1 VFAADAL
8 ATPTVPLPK
17 PRPIARNVVPMT
29 SPKAVASAAGAPRNT
44 AAVASAGP
52 ALVSAVNVTAKNAA
66 PAALPAPALPPAAAK
81 SLAPAA
87 TPAPVLAPAA
97 RQHAAL
103 PPAPARKPSSPAA
116 MAATSSTSQAD
127 TEALENV
134 IELVRTHKPVDA
146 TQTAA
151 AISDP
156 VARKLAE
163 WIILRSDNNGASV
176 ERYRAFISANP
187 SWPSQTFLRRRIEAA
202 LWDDHRDDA
211 AVWAWFENE
220 SPLSAKGK
228 FSLAR
233 AMIARG
239 DRANAERLV
248 RDAWRNDSMSE
259 DAESTA
265 LDLFGALLTPGDHKA
280 RMDLLL
286 YGSEHDA
293 ALRAAKR
300 LGANHVALAKAR
312 IAAYKKAANTRAL
325 LEAVPRELHGDPG
338 YVFSK
343 IQLLRREEKFAEAA
357 QFMLA
362 APKDPG
368 RLYNLDEWWIERRLL
383 SRKMLDIGEHRTA
396 YLIARDA
403 ALPARDIYKTEQEF
417 TAGWIA
423 LRYLSDP
430 ATAARH
436 FARIGVGSAN
446 PTALARA
453 GYWQGRAAE
462 AAGRAQDARAAYTAA
477 AAQSTSYYGQLAR
490 AKLGLPQI
498 ALNGAPA
505 GRSRGIERLEIVRA
519 VQLLYELDER
529 EIAIPIF
536 ADMGENGDPDALVGL
551 GELASRHADARSMLL
566 MGKAALNRGL
576 PFDFYAYPVTGIPPY
591 KSIGPE
597 VEQSIMFAIA
607 RQESAFNPSV
617 VSPAQAYGLMQV
629 TPDAGRYV
637 CKKYGANFDLA
648 RMKTDPV
655 YNAALGAAELG
666 GLIEDYRGSY
676 ILTFAAYNA
685 GRGSVK
691 KWIERYGDPRDP
703 KVDAVDWVELI
714 PFSETRNYVQRIMEN
729 LQVYRA
735 RFGGGTRLQIEADLR
750 RGASVE

>member
-1 VFAADAL
+1 MTPASRAAALRSTALATSLMLAAGIWAADAS
-8 ATPTVPLPK
+8 AKPKVPLPK
-17 PRPIARNVVPMT
+17 PRPIARSVVPRT
-29 SPKAVASAAGAPRNT
+29 T
-44 AAVASAGP
+44 
-52 ALVSAVNVTAKNAA
+52 
-66 PAALPAPALPPAAAK
+66 PPAATAAARPATTTAPAT
-81 SLAPAA
+81 LAPA
-87 TPAPVLAPAA
+87 T

-103 PPAPARKPSSPAA
+103 PTPRKPPPAPAAV
-116 MAATSSTSQAD
+116 AATASTSQAD
-127 TEALENV
+127 TDALENV
-134 IELVRTHKPVDA
+134 IELVRKHKPADA
-146 TQTAA
+146 TQAEA

-163 WIILRSDNNGASV
+163 WIILRSDDNGASV
-176 ERYRAFISANP
+176 ERYRAFIAANP
-187 SWPSQTFLRRRIEAA
+187 SWPSQTFLRRRLEAA
-202 LWDDHRDDA
+202 LWDDHREDA
-211 AVWAWFENE
+211 TVWAWFENE
-220 SPLSAKGK
+220 SPVSAKGK

-233 AMIARG
+233 AMLARG

-259 DAESTA
+259 DTEDTA
-265 LDLFGALLTPGDHKA
+265 LDLFGALLTPGDQKA

-286 YGSEHDA
+286 YGSEHEA
-293 ALRAAKR
+293 AMRAAKR
-300 LGANHVALAKAR
+300 LGAAQVALAKAR
-312 IAAYKKAANTRAL
+312 IATYRKAANSRAL
-325 LEAVPRELHGDPG
+325 LDAVPHELHSDPG
-338 YVFSK
+338 YIFSR

-357 QFMLA
+357 QLMLA
-362 APKDPG
+362 APKDPA
-368 RLYNLDEWWIERRLL
+368 RLYNVDEWWIERRLM
-383 SRKMLDIGEHRTA
+383 SRKMIDAGERRTA

-423 LRYLSDP
+423 LRFLNDP
-430 ATAARH
+430 ATAAQH
-436 FARIGVGSAN
+436 FARIGVGSVN
-446 PTALARA
+446 PTTLARA

-462 AAGRAQDARAAYTAA
+462 ASGRSQEARAAYTRAA
-477 AAQSTSYYGQLAR
+477 EQSTSYYGQLAR

-498 ALNGAPA
+498 ELNGVPA
-505 GRSRGIERLEIVRA
+505 ARSRGIERLEIVRA
-519 VQLLYELDER
+519 TQLLYELDER
-529 EIAIPIF
+529 ELAVPIF

-551 GELASRHADARSMLL
+551 GELASRYGDARNMLL
-566 MGKAALNRGL
+566 VGKAALNRGL
-576 PFDFYAYPVTGIPPY
+576 PFDFYAYPVTGIPPF

-597 VEQSIMFAIA
+597 IERSIVFAIA

-637 CKKYGANFDLA
+637 CKRAGVGFDLG

-676 ILTFAAYNA
+676 IMTFAAYNA

-691 KWIERYGDPRDP
+691 KWVERYGDPRDP

-729 LQVYRA
+729 LQVYRF
-735 RFGGGTRLQIEADLR
+735 RFGGGTRLQIEADLH
-750 RGASVE
+750 RGASIE